1 MLPGNYMRN
10 SNVLNNSKSKT
21 LGYARV
27 STDEQKLDL
36 QLHALREAGCNR
48 LFVDKGISGG
58 ESDRPGL
65 TKALTSLRPGDTLV
79 VWRLDRL
86 GRSLINL
93 IQLIETLGRHGINF
107 RSLNENIDATSSGG
121 RLIFHMM
128 AALCEFERTLISE
141 RTKAGMDAARRRGR
155 RKGLACQDER
165 PEEPSGLASGAK
177 SCRRWYAL
185 CRVFIQISPQR
196 SGSDLKLACN
206 LISGQPHCQTTS
218 RLRKTIFC
226 QRRWATQ
233 PRTTPPR
240 RLQPGFRSFADQRSL
255 KLRQGGHD
263 VKHEPSAG

>member
-1 MLPGNYMRN
+1 MVRPVLPGNYMRN

-155 RKGLACQDER
+155 RLGRPPELRGERLKAAVSAVREKGEPLQEVAARFNVSTRTLKRAMQAER
-165 PEEPSGLASGAK
+165 TGLSG
-177 SCRRWYAL
+177 
-185 CRVFIQISPQR
+185 
-196 SGSDLKLACN
+196 
-206 LISGQPHCQTTS
+206 
-218 RLRKTIFC
+218 
-226 QRRWATQ
+226 
-233 PRTTPPR
+233 
-240 RLQPGFRSFADQRSL
+240 
-255 KLRQGGHD
+255 
-263 VKHEPSAG
+263 

>member
-155 RKGLACQDER
+155 RLGRPPELRGERLKAAVSAVREKGEPLQEVAARFNVSTRTLKRAMQAER
-165 PEEPSGLASGAK
+165 TGLSG
-177 SCRRWYAL
+177 
-185 CRVFIQISPQR
+185 
-196 SGSDLKLACN
+196 
-206 LISGQPHCQTTS
+206 
-218 RLRKTIFC
+218 
-226 QRRWATQ
+226 
-233 PRTTPPR
+233 
-240 RLQPGFRSFADQRSL
+240 
-255 KLRQGGHD
+255 
-263 VKHEPSAG
+263 

>member
-1 MLPGNYMRN
+1 M
-10 SNVLNNSKSKT
+10 NNSKSKT

-155 RKGLACQDER
+155 RLGRPPELRGERLKAAVSAVREKGEPLQEVAARFNVSTRTLKRAMQAER
-165 PEEPSGLASGAK
+165 TGLSG
-177 SCRRWYAL
+177 
-185 CRVFIQISPQR
+185 
-196 SGSDLKLACN
+196 
-206 LISGQPHCQTTS
+206 
-218 RLRKTIFC
+218 
-226 QRRWATQ
+226 
-233 PRTTPPR
+233 
-240 RLQPGFRSFADQRSL
+240 
-255 KLRQGGHD
+255 
-263 VKHEPSAG
+263 

>member
-1 MLPGNYMRN
+1 MRN

-155 RKGLACQDER
+155 RLGRPPELRGERLKAAVSAVREKGEPLQEVAARFNVSTRTLKRAMQAER
-165 PEEPSGLASGAK
+165 TGLSG
-177 SCRRWYAL
+177 
-185 CRVFIQISPQR
+185 
-196 SGSDLKLACN
+196 
-206 LISGQPHCQTTS
+206 
-218 RLRKTIFC
+218 
-226 QRRWATQ
+226 
-233 PRTTPPR
+233 
-240 RLQPGFRSFADQRSL
+240 
-255 KLRQGGHD
+255 
-263 VKHEPSAG
+263 